1 MFPGS
6 AKQRHNAH
14 YQPGEVT
21 IRYRFHPRCG
31 EAVIATG
38 RIRHGDEVAL
48 IIRQPDGTL
57 AQLPVWMM
65 EERAAE
71 MMVTEIPCLSLACLR
86 ELRLELDAG
95 QSLVRDDSGREGDKH
110 ATSTTKPSPSRPV
123 CVSRAARADSSVRAN
138 EVVGTDELAPGGDT
152 DDCEDGGER

>member
-1 MFPGS
+1 V
-6 AKQRHNAH
+6 KQRHNAH
-14 YQPGEVT
+14 CQPGEVT

-65 EERAAE
+65 EERATG
-71 MMVTEIPCLSLACLR
+71 MRVTELPCLSLTCLR
-86 ELRLELDAG
+86 ELRLELVAG
-95 QSLVRDDSGREGDKH
+95 QAWS
-110 ATSTTKPSPSRPV
+110 ATTPAAKETSMPRPQPSRRHPNLFASHEPPV
-123 CVSRAARADSSVRAN
+123 PIAASERTKLLALMSSLLVETLAAVRVEAN
-138 EVVGTDELAPGGDT
+138 DEDHA
-152 DDCEDGGER
+152 

>member
-1 MFPGS
+1 MW
-6 AKQRHNAH
+6 AKQRRNAH

-38 RIRHGDEVAL
+38 RIRHGDEVSL

-57 AQLPVWMM
+57 AQLPAWMTD
-65 EERAAE
+65 ERAAE
-71 MMVTEIPCLSLACLR
+71 MTVTETPRLFLACLR
-86 ELRLELDAG
+86 ELRLELDTW
-95 QSLVRDDSGREGDKH
+95 QSLVRDDSSRKGDKH
-110 ATSTTKPSPSRPV
+110 ATSVTKPSPSRSL
-123 CVSRAARADSSVRAN
+123 CVPRAARADSNVRAN

-152 DDCEDGGER
+152 VGCEGGGER